1 MCVAAFVGLSVYM
14 TQAALLPSGTY
25 KETMRNKLFDILYVP
40 AYLEGHFFLKALF
53 AAVYVLS
60 FRASDFIRIPMLL
73 LVNISL
79 LLLNMREQPCAIQE
93 INTLRSST
101 LAGTVWA
108 GSASL
113 LFVTQLQ
120 VVVGGGGG
128 GGVVVVVC
136 CCCYGYHLLFLS
148 RLSSSLSVFPIFT
161 VNDTILRR

>member
-1 MCVAAFVGLSVYM
+1 M

-25 KETMRNKLFDILYVP
+25 KETMRNKLLDILYVP

-79 LLLNMREQPCAIQE
+79 LLLNMREHPCAIQE

-120 VVVGGGGG
+120 VVVGGWWWWCSCCLLLLLWISFVILVEF
-128 GGVVVVVC
+128 VVVVV
-136 CCCYGYHLLFLS
+136 S
-148 RLSSSLSVFPIFT
+148 FPHIHCE
-161 VNDTILRR
+161 